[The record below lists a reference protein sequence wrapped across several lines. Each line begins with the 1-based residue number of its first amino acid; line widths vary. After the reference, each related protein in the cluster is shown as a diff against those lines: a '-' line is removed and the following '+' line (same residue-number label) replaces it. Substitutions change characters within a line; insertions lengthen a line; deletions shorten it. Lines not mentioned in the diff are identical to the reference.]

1 MCLAFWE
8 TLKNRNQME
17 DFSFTVHPFC
27 FEFEEFQF
35 KKKNGV
41 LQHEILLCLWHY
53 SPVEKCLP
61 MGSTARAT
69 TSKLKGSLL
78 CHEIKCFSTS
88 SNSPSEVNMKKKK
101 KGTKEKQIST
111 GKNKFPMRPPEQCQ
125 AKPTSV
131 SLYIGT
137 KFICLAGLLSKGCLC
152 FWNGNILVQILAFH
166 LNPVPCTCSYPS

>member
-69 TSKLKGSLL
+69 TSKLNRSLL
-78 CHEIKCFSTS
+78 WHEINASLHHLTHLVKSTW
-88 SNSPSEVNMKKKK
+88 KKK

>member
-8 TLKNRNQME
+8 TVKNRNQME

-35 KKKNGV
+35 KKKKNGV

-69 TSKLKGSLL
+69 TSKLKRSLL
-78 CHEIKCFSTS
+78 WHEIKCFSTS

-101 KGTKEKQIST
+101 KKALR
-111 GKNKFPMRPPEQCQ
+111 KNRSLQ
-125 AKPTSV
+125 AKINSPWDHQSSV
-131 SLYIGT
+131 
-137 KFICLAGLLSKGCLC
+137 K
-152 FWNGNILVQILAFH
+152 
-166 LNPVPCTCSYPS
+166 LNPPALACTLEQNSSVWQDCWARAASASETEIFWCKSLPFI